1 MSEKRDPKTS
11 NTIYTMLIFIAVA
24 TGGAIGATLRYSLI
38 RILSGPLIIS
48 GLPTLVVNVLG
59 TLLLGIFFGYVETR
73 TAVPKYLVTLVAVG
87 VLGGFTTFSSY
98 MYEVV
103 LHKELDD
110 MLWSGLILLATLG
123 LGLLAIMIGLAVGR
137 NV

>member
-1 MSEKRDPKTS
+1 MSEKRDPKTR
-11 NTIYTMLIFIAVA
+11 NTIYIMLIFIAVA

-38 RILSGPLIIS
+38 RILSGPLIIF
-48 GLPTLVVNVLG
+48 GLPTLVVNVVG
-59 TLLLGIFFGYVETR
+59 TLLLGIFFGYVESR

-98 MYEVV
+98 MYEVI

-123 LGLLAIMIGLAVGR
+123 LGLLAMMIGLAVGR

>member
-1 MSEKRDPKTS
+1 
-11 NTIYTMLIFIAVA
+11 
-24 TGGAIGATLRYSLI
+24 
-38 RILSGPLIIS
+38 
-48 GLPTLVVNVLG
+48 
-59 TLLLGIFFGYVETR
+59 
-73 TAVPKYLVTLVAVG
+73 VG

>member
-1 MSEKRDPKTS
+1 MSEKRDPKTR
-11 NTIYTMLIFIAVA
+11 NTIYIMLIFIAVA

-38 RILSGPLIIS
+38 RVLSGPLIIS
-48 GLPTLVVNVLG
+48 GLPTLVVNVVG
-59 TLLLGIFFGYVETR
+59 TLLLGIFFGYVESR

-98 MYEVV
+98 MYEVI

-123 LGLLAIMIGLAVGR
+123 LGLLAMMIGLAVGR

>member
-1 MSEKRDPKTS
+1 LSEKRDPKTS
-11 NTIYTMLIFIAVA
+11 NTIYIMLIFIAVA

-38 RILSGPLIIS
+38 QILSGPLIIS

-59 TLLLGIFFGYVETR
+59 TLLLGIFFGYVESR

>member
-1 MSEKRDPKTS
+1 MSEKRDPKTR
-11 NTIYTMLIFIAVA
+11 NTIYIMLIFIAVA

-38 RILSGPLIIS
+38 RILSGPLIIF
-48 GLPTLVVNVLG
+48 GLPTLVVNVVG
-59 TLLLGIFFGYVETR
+59 TLLLGIFFGYVESR

-98 MYEVV
+98 MYEVI

-123 LGLLAIMIGLAVGR
+123 LGLIAMMIGLAVGR

>member
-11 NTIYTMLIFIAVA
+11 NTIYIMLIFIAVA

-59 TLLLGIFFGYVETR
+59 TLLLGIFFGYVESR

>member
-1 MSEKRDPKTS
+1 MGEKRDPITS
-11 NTIYTMLIFIAVA
+11 NIIYIMLIFIAVA

-38 RILSGPLIIS
+38 RILSGPLIIF
-48 GLPTLVVNVLG
+48 GLPTLVVNVVG
-59 TLLLGIFFGYVETR
+59 TLLLGIFFGYVESR

-98 MYEVV
+98 MYEVI

-123 LGLLAIMIGLAVGR
+123 LGLLAMMIGLAVGR

>member
-38 RILSGPLIIS
+38 RVLSGPLIIS

-59 TLLLGIFFGYVETR
+59 TLLLGIFFGYVESR
-73 TAVPKYLVTLVAVG
+73 TAIPKYLVTLVAVG

-123 LGLLAIMIGLAVGR
+123 LGLLAIMIGLAIGR
-137 NV
+137 NI

>member
-11 NTIYTMLIFIAVA
+11 NTIYIMLIFIAVA

-38 RILSGPLIIS
+38 RILTGPLIIS
-48 GLPTLVVNVLG
+48 GLPTLVVNVVG
-59 TLLLGIFFGYVETR
+59 TLLLGIFFGYVESR

-123 LGLLAIMIGLAVGR
+123 LGLLAMMIGLAVGR

>member
-1 MSEKRDPKTS
+1 LSEKRDPKTR
-11 NTIYTMLIFIAVA
+11 NTIYIMLIFIAVA

-38 RILSGPLIIS
+38 RILSGPLIIF
-48 GLPTLVVNVLG
+48 GLPTLVVNVVG
-59 TLLLGIFFGYVETR
+59 TLLLGIFFGYVESR

-98 MYEVV
+98 MYEVI

-110 MLWSGLILLATLG
+110 MLWSGLILIATLG
-123 LGLLAIMIGLAVGR
+123 LGLLAMMIGLAVGR

>member
-1 MSEKRDPKTS
+1 M
-11 NTIYTMLIFIAVA
+11 
-24 TGGAIGATLRYSLI
+24 
-38 RILSGPLIIS
+38 IS
-48 GLPTLVVNVLG
+48 GLPTLVVNVVG
-59 TLLLGIFFGYVETR
+59 TLLLGIFFGYVESR

-123 LGLLAIMIGLAVGR
+123 LGLLAMMIGLAVGR

>member
-1 MSEKRDPKTS
+1 MSEKRDPNTR
-11 NTIYTMLIFIAVA
+11 NTIYIMLIFIAVA

-38 RILSGPLIIS
+38 RILSGPLIIF
-48 GLPTLVVNVLG
+48 GLPTLVVNVVG
-59 TLLLGIFFGYVETR
+59 TLLLGIFFGYVESR

-110 MLWSGLILLATLG
+110 LLWSGLILLATLG
-123 LGLLAIMIGLAVGR
+123 LGLLAMMIGLAVGR

>member
-1 MSEKRDPKTS
+1 LSEKRDPKTR
-11 NTIYTMLIFIAVA
+11 NTIYIMLIFIAVA

-38 RILSGPLIIS
+38 RILSGPLIIF
-48 GLPTLVVNVLG
+48 GLPTLVVNVVG
-59 TLLLGIFFGYVETR
+59 TLLLGIFFGYVESR

-98 MYEVV
+98 MYEVI

-123 LGLLAIMIGLAVGR
+123 LGLIAMMIGLAVGR